1 MRLNALV
8 TNAETRDPEPSYGVI
23 DGAWLTSTANYAV
36 VHRVGVA
43 PEAKGRGVAGTM
55 LNFACAKAAQM
66 GLASVRIDT
75 HADNKPMQ
83 RALQKAGFVSCGVIT
98 LVEGNDAGAQR
109 IAFEKL
115 V

>member
-1 MRLNALV
+1 
-8 TNAETRDPEPSYGVI
+8 
-23 DGAWLTSTANYAV
+23 
-36 VHRVGVA
+36 
-43 PEAKGRGVAGTM
+43 M
-55 LNFACAKAAQM
+55 LNFACDKAAQM
-66 GLASVRIDT
+66 RLASVRIDT

-83 RALQKAGFVSCGVIT
+83 RALRKAGFSLCGVIT

>member
-1 MRLNALV
+1 M
-8 TNAETRDPEPSYGVI
+8 
-23 DGAWLTSTANYAV
+23 
-36 VHRVGVA
+36 HRVGVA
-43 PEAKGRGVAGTM
+43 AEAKGRGIAGTM
-55 LNFACAKAAQM
+55 LNFACDKAAQM